1 LDTSAQM
8 NVDRAPVLVG
18 RSLGVWWVL
27 ASVVGWALG
36 SVVSH
41 TVGDVV
47 GQVWFDSAGLIVSGI
62 SIGGMQW
69 LVLRRQVSWAG

>member
-1 LDTSAQM
+1 
-8 NVDRAPVLVG
+8 
-18 RSLGVWWVL
+18 VL

-47 GQVWFDSAGLIVSGI
+47 GQVWLFDSAGLIVSGI